1 MNKKI
6 AIIMGEPKSI
16 NAEII
21 GKAWIKLNNK
31 SKKELFLIGNYD
43 LLKKQLK
50 KNKIK
55 ISLELIKSFNTMK
68 SSKKLKVFNVP
79 LNKNYI
85 LKCIDLAH
93 KAALNKSI
101 KGFINCPIDKK
112 KTFQNKKIGVTELLA
127 KKNNSLGKEVMMI
140 YNKDFSVVPITTH
153 INVKDI
159 AKSITTNRIINK
171 IKTLDIFYKKILKK
185 KPTIAILGLNPH
197 NNELRKKSEE
207 RKIIIP
213 AINKLK
219 KNGIKVLGPFA
230 SDTIF
235 LNKKKYKYDTI
246 VGMYHDQVLGPFKA
260 LFGLRAINITLGL
273 KYIRVSPD
281 HGTASDIF
289 CSNKGNPTSLLE
301 AIKFFKKIKC

>member
-31 SKKELFLIGNYD
+31 DKNKLFLIGSFD

-55 ISLELIKSFNTMK
+55 ITLELIKSFNLMK
-68 SSKKLKVFNVP
+68 PSNKLKVFNVP

-93 KAALNKSI
+93 KAALNKTI
-101 KGFINCPIDKK
+101 QGFINCPIDKK
-112 KTFQNKKIGVTELLA
+112 KTFKNKKIGVTELLA
-127 KKNNSLGKEVMMI
+127 KKSNLLGKEVMMI
-140 YNKDFSVVPITTH
+140 YNKHLSVVPITTH
-153 INVKDI
+153 IDIKDI
-159 AKSITTNRIINK
+159 AKTITTNQIIKK
-171 IKTLDIFYKKILKK
+171 ITTLDIFYKTILKK
-185 KPTIAILGLNPH
+185 KPTIAVLGLNPH
-197 NNELRKKSEE
+197 NSELRKNSEE
-207 RKIIIP
+207 SKIIIP

-219 KNGIKVLGPFA
+219 EKGIKVLGPFA

-235 LNKKKYKYDTI
+235 LNKKKYKYDAI
-246 VGMYHDQVLGPFKA
+246 VGMYHDQVLGPFKT
-260 LFGLRAINITLGL
+260 LFGLKAINVTLGL

-281 HGTASDIF
+281 HGTASDLF
-289 CSNKGNPTSLLE
+289 CLNKANPTSLIE
-301 AIKFFKKIKC
+301 AISFFLKK